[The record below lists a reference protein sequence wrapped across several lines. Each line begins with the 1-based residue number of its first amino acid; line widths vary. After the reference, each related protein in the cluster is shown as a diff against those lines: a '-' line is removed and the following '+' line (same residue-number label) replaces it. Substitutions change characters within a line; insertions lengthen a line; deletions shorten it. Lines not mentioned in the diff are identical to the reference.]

1 MKSIDFKFTRVNV
14 DGKRFTRRFQISPF
28 SNLPGSVW
36 TGPKKHEIISSRNQ
50 VGNQNTEMLSLN
62 GTVSFNSSRKTD
74 LRFAKIWYCY
84 IFRGVGK
91 LSDCGKNFLS
101 CKKY

>member
-1 MKSIDFKFTRVNV
+1 MKRIDFKFTRVNM
-14 DGKRFTRRFQISPF
+14 DGKHFTRRFQISPF

-62 GTVSFNSSRKTD
+62 GTVSFNSSCKTD
-74 LRFAKIWYCY
+74 PRFAKIWYCY
-84 IFRGVGK
+84 ILRSGEA
-91 LSDCGKNFLS
+91 
-101 CKKY
+101 